1 MSRMDAPDRR
11 LSTDPSL
18 EPERAAPER
27 QLPMADRQLPMA
39 DRQLS
44 MADRQLPRAKRQGPD
59 DIHWRREADWPHL
72 EKLVERGHWGIKKG
86 LENTTALLKALGR
99 PDRSYPIV
107 LIAGTNGKGSVGAL
121 LANAMK
127 SAGNV
132 VGWYTSPHLVT
143 PLERIW
149 TDGHHIGAGALDLLL
164 NEAFEAERDE
174 GFAATYF
181 ELMTVAAFSAFR
193 MTGVELAIVE
203 VGLGGRWDATNTCE
217 PMVSVLTN
225 VGLEHQQYLG
235 NTLEAIAGEKLCIA
249 RDGHTLV
256 VGQDLNPDWLWP
268 LMECRPAMFQ
278 APSLSPSAI
287 AWDHSMVNGHR
298 LNLAGAHQVKN
309 LATALEVMRHL
320 RFMGFPIPDAA
331 LWKGIEETQWPGR
344 LWKVPGLDDV
354 WMDGAHNPDGAMVLT
369 DHAVACDVHPALFFG
384 AMKDKDLLAMKS
396 QLMRMA
402 PRSITGIVGQ
412 GDRWANGAQL
422 RSVWGGGLEVLD
434 LPQAA
439 QRLEEKADGKRLV
452 TGSLYLI
459 GDLLRELR
467 IYPEA

>member
-1 MSRMDAPDRR
+1 MDAPDRR
-11 LSTDPSL
+11 LNADSRL
-18 EPERAAPER
+18 EPERADL
-27 QLPMADRQLPMA
+27 Q
-39 DRQLS
+39 
-44 MADRQLPRAKRQGPD
+44 RQGPD
-59 DIHWRREADWPHL
+59 DAHWRRAADWPHL
-72 EKLVERGHWGIKKG
+72 EKLDKRSHWGIKKG
-86 LENTTALLKALGR
+86 LGNTTAMLNALGR

-127 SAGNV
+127 SAGHV

-174 GFAATYF
+174 GLDATYF

-203 VGLGGRWDATNTCE
+203 VGLGGRWDATNACE

-225 VGLEHQQYLG
+225 VGLDHQQYLG
-235 NTLEAIAGEKLCIA
+235 DTLEAIAREKLCVA

-256 VGQDLNPDWLWP
+256 VGQDLKPEWLWP
-268 LMECRPAMFQ
+268 LMECRPALFP
-278 APSLSPSAI
+278 APSLSPSSI
-287 AWDHSMVNGHR
+287 AWDHSVVNGHR

-320 RFMGFPIPDAA
+320 RCLGFPIPDAA

-354 WMDGAHNPDGAMVLT
+354 WMDGAHNPDGAKVLA
-369 DHAVACDVHPALFFG
+369 DHVVACDVHPAVFFG
-384 AMKDKDLLAMKS
+384 AMKDKDLMAMKS
-396 QLMRMA
+396 QLLRMS
-402 PRSITGIVGQ
+402 PRSITGIVGK
-412 GDRWANGAQL
+412 GDRWANAEQL
-422 RSVWGGGLEVLD
+422 RSVFGNDLAILD
-434 LPQAA
+434 IQQVAE
-439 QRLEEKADGKRLV
+439 RLKEKDEGTRLV
-452 TGSLYLI
+452 TGSLYLL
-459 GDLLRELR
+459 GGLLSALR
-467 IYPEA
+467 ISPNP

>member
-1 MSRMDAPDRR
+1 MSRMDAPGRR
-11 LSTDPSL
+11 LKSHGAA
-18 EPERAAPER
+18 EPELVEPEWD
-27 QLPMADRQLPMA
+27 LPSADRP
-39 DRQLS
+39 LS
-44 MADRQLPRAKRQGPD
+44 D
-59 DIHWRREADWPHL
+59 DAHWRRTADWPNL
-72 EKLVERGHWGIKKG
+72 EKLDKRAHWGIKRG
-86 LENTTALLKALGR
+86 LGNTNALLRVLGR

-127 SAGNV
+127 SAGHV

-149 TDGHHIGAGALDLLL
+149 TDGQHIGAGALDLLL

-174 GFAATYF
+174 GLEATYF

-203 VGLGGRWDATNTCE
+203 VGLGGRWDATNACE

-235 NTLEAIAGEKLCIA
+235 STVEAIAREKLCIA

-256 VGQDLNPDWLWP
+256 VGQDLKPDWLWP
-268 LMECRPAMFQ
+268 LMECRPAIFP
-278 APSLSPSAI
+278 APPLSPTKI
-287 AWDHSMVNGHR
+287 TWDHSSVNGHR

-320 RFMGFPIPDAA
+320 RCLGFPIPDAA

-344 LWKVPGLDDV
+344 LWKVPGLEDV
-354 WMDGAHNPDGAMVLT
+354 WMDGAHNPDGAMVLA
-369 DHAVACDVHPALFFG
+369 DHAVTCGVHPALFFG
-384 AMKDKDLLAMKS
+384 AMKDKDLMAMKT
-396 QLMRMA
+396 QLARMA
-402 PRSITGIVGQ
+402 PRSITGIIGP
-412 GDRWANGAQL
+412 GERWANAEQL
-422 RSVWGGGLEVLD
+422 RSAFGQGLAIMDVQQVASQLK
-434 LPQAA
+434 
-439 QRLEEKADGKRLV
+439 EKVEGTRLV
-452 TGSLYLI
+452 TGSLYLL
-459 GDLLRELR
+459 GGLLKALK
-467 IYPEA
+467 IYPHA